1 MNEVAYIEKQVQE
14 FAAFGTVID
23 GKEIFIYN
31 KVPGNRLYI
40 RANLRNY
47 STNFDVVFTILKNTF
62 RTSFSYVTTVW
73 P

>member
-14 FAAFGTVID
+14 FDTVID

-31 KVPGNRLYI
+31 KVPSKRLRI
-40 RANLRNY
+40 RANLHNY
-47 STNFDVVFTILKNTF
+47 STNFDVLFTILKSTF